1 MVTVRTRFRGRE
13 IWLCL
18 ARGDL
23 LFRHGRTWR
32 TAVVEDATI
41 VTAMFR
47 GNAVWL
53 RKVTPGR
60 EPIFGV
66 DVELPG
72 QSALAEGDEQQQST
86 VVRRAQRQDRFLSP
100 ALHQS
105 EITLAINTQ
114 TQCAIFARMR
124 SHEC

>member
-1 MVTVRTRFRGRE
+1 M
-13 IWLCL
+13 
-18 ARGDL
+18 
-23 LFRHGRTWR
+23 
-32 TAVVEDATI
+32 
-41 VTAMFR
+41 
-47 GNAVWL
+47 WL

-72 QSALAEGDEQQQST
+72 QSALGEGDEQQQST

-114 TQCAIFARMR
+114 TPMR
-124 SHEC
+124 HFRAGEIR